1 MFNAQAACM
10 TNSDHIIRPED
21 AAALTGYSVYMIRRF
36 AHRGEFAA
44 CMPRG
49 KRGGWEIVK
58 PSFEAWWSAKRA
70 ASANRNN

>member
-1 MFNAQAACM
+1 MSNA
-10 TNSDHIIRPED
+10 DHIIRPED
-21 AAALTGYSVYMIRRF
+21 AAAMTGYSVYMIRRF

-58 PSFEAWWSAKRA
+58 PSFEAWWSENRA
-70 ASANRNN
+70 SSSNRK